1 MGKNHVTGLNENN
14 MNNVIEMAHME
25 LGAAVGVHVLLN
37 VYDVPPSKEQLLT
50 FLESGRPV
58 LNEIVHQLRLNV
70 MSETGHQFSP
80 MGYSYAYVLSESHF
94 TIHTY
99 PEYRSCY
106 IDLFCCNP
114 AFQPSEM
121 IRLVKEHF
129 GTDKVHY
136 QVVSR

>member
-1 MGKNHVTGLNENN
+1 MS
-14 MNNVIEMAHME
+14 HME
-25 LGAAVGVHVLLN
+25 LGPVVGVHVLLN
-37 VYDVPPSKEQLLT
+37 VYNVPASKEHLLT
-50 FLESGRPV
+50 FLENGRPV
-58 LNEIVHQLRLNV
+58 LDDIVRHLHLNV
-70 MSETGHQFSP
+70 MSQTGHQFQP

-99 PEYRSCY
+99 PEHHSCY

-121 IRLVKEHF
+121 IRLVKDRF
-129 GTDKVHY
+129 GTETVQY

>member
-1 MGKNHVTGLNENN
+1 MSR
-14 MNNVIEMAHME
+14 ME
-25 LGAAVGVHVLLN
+25 LGPAVGVHVLLN
-37 VYDVPPSKEQLLT
+37 VYNVPASKEQLLT

-58 LNEIVHQLRLNV
+58 LDEVVRQLHLNV
-70 MSETGHQFSP
+70 MSQTGHQFSP

-99 PEYRSCY
+99 PEHRSCY

-121 IRLVKEHF
+121 IRLVKDRF
-129 GTDKVHY
+129 GTETVHY